1 MVFLGG
7 SDTFD
12 VSNLVHPLLQADP
25 ETLDALMEL
34 GLKPVSP
41 ESLFKDMA
49 STMLGYGAA
58 QHQDESQLDGTLAR
72 VLEVSS

>member
-7 SDTFD
+7 SDTFA

-25 ETLDALMEL
+25 ETLDALREL

-49 STMLGYGAA
+49 STMLGYDAA
-58 QHQDESQLDGTLAR
+58 QHQDESQLVLQRR
-72 VLEVSS
+72 VIW